1 MAIDCWIRRAAPGVT
16 GTVAAMA
23 GHAAFAA
30 FSQIIVFGDS
40 SVDAGYYRAL
50 ASPGSTTAYNAD

>member
-1 MAIDCWIRRAAPGVT
+1 
-16 GTVAAMA
+16 MA